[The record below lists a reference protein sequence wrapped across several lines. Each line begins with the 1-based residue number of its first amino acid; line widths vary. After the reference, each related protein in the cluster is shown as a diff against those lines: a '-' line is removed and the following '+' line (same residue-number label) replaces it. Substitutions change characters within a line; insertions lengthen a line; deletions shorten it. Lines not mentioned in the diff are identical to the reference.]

1 MEHNIEGDCT
11 MNDLWNEISKDWPD
25 PTRLKDVEKLPGFP
39 YSKGYFR
46 NLVTGQT
53 SEKELKAAVFRIG
66 KFPAIRKNDLV
77 RWLAER
83 TA

>member
-1 MEHNIEGDCT
+1 MESVT
-11 MNDLWNEISKDWPD
+11 VWNEISKDWPD
-25 PTRLKDVEKLPGFP
+25 PIRLKDLDKLSGFP

-66 KFPAIRKNDLV
+66 KFPAIRRGDLTG
-77 RWLAER
+77 WLATR